1 MASSA
6 ELDDIDFM
14 DSPSWGPAMHDRL
27 RWLREND
34 PVSWS
39 PATNAFVVTKFEDV
53 SAISRNQALFTS
65 GRGVRRSTSGV
76 RIGLIDEPEP
86 RHGELRRLIARG
98 FTPRMVAK
106 LEEVFQR
113 LTDEYVDAVA
123 DKGACDFV
131 KEISV
136 PLPLLMIAEMIG
148 IRSADRE
155 RFHHWS
161 DALIAADGN
170 YDRPEIMEQSVL
182 AFAEYSEYVT
192 EIIEDRKANPQDDLV
207 SILVGA
213 SEAGL
218 LFEDADFHNEQGPAG
233 ESLDEL
239 PTGELI
245 MFLVL
250 LLVAG
255 NETTRNGISGGMQ
268 LLIENPGQCQRLVDD
283 PELIPSAVEEMLRL
297 VSPVHSFTRTVTE
310 DTEVRGVPMKE
321 GDDVLILYPSA
332 NRDADRYD
340 DPDEFRADR
349 NPQHLAFGIG
359 PHFCLGAS
367 LARMEMRVVFS
378 TVLRRMADLAY
389 ADPDRGAVIEPSALV
404 RNCTEMQITY
414 TAR

>member
-1 MASSA
+1 MEYA
-6 ELDDIDFM
+6 DIDFM
-14 DSPSWGPAMHDRL
+14 DSPSWGPTMHDHL
-27 RWLREND
+27 RWLRENE

-39 PATNAFVVTKFEDV
+39 PATNTFIITKFDDV

-65 GRGVRRSTSGV
+65 GRGVRKSTSGV

-113 LTDEYVDAVA
+113 VTDEYVDAIA
-123 DKGACDFV
+123 GAGECDFV

-148 IRSADRE
+148 IRAEDRE
-155 RFHHWS
+155 HFHHWS

-170 YDRPEIMEQSVL
+170 YDRPEIMEQSIL
-182 AFAEYSEYVT
+182 AFTEYSTYVT
-192 EIIEDRKANPQDDLV
+192 EIINDRRASPQDDLV

-213 SEAGL
+213 KDAGL
-218 LFEDADFHNEQGPAG
+218 LFEDDEQRDESGPAG
-233 ESLDEL
+233 DALDEM
-239 PTGELI
+239 PTDELI

-268 LLIENPGQCQRLVDD
+268 LLIENPDQCQRLVDE
-283 PELIPSAVEEMLRL
+283 PELIPSAVEEVLRM

-310 DTEVRGVPMKE
+310 DTEVGGVAMKE
-321 GDDVLILYPSA
+321 GDDVLVLYPSA
-332 NRDADRYD
+332 NRDADKFD
-340 DPDEFRADR
+340 DPDAFRVDR

-367 LARMEMRVVFS
+367 LA
-378 TVLRRMADLAY
+378 
-389 ADPDRGAVIEPSALV
+389 
-404 RNCTEMQITY
+404 
-414 TAR
+414 